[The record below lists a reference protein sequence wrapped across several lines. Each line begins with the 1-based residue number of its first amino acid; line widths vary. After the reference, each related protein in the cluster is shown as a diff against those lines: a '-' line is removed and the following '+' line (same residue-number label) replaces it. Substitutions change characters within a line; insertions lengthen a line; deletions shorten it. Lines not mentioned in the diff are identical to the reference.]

1 MFGRV
6 RRRVRRALT
15 PTEAKPWE
23 RGRLVAFLGVALAAC
38 LLAVFGLGLAIYY
51 TLNPGHHSADAAPGN
66 GNGVDGPVTQSPRPS
81 STADPGT
88 QQYAED
94 MLANKP
100 MPTVDLSDAQ
110 PSAVSTRNP
119 GMLIVPKAT
128 TTGAAGV
135 PTGFPHTPAG
145 ALAQMAAIDQTAM
158 QSGTLSGVRAV
169 IAQWSSPDG
178 PTVQSWSGVAAM
190 ADFLTSAGLSGAGS
204 SQVAMVVTPVMGLVK
219 GSVGPDFVVP
229 CVDFQFDV
237 TLNSTQ
243 HVAEADCERMV
254 WQGSRWVIGPGAE
267 PADPPSV
274 WADTDTAISVGYK
287 DLRNG

>member
-6 RRRVRRALT
+6 RRRVSRALT

-23 RGRLVAFLGVALAAC
+23 RGKLVAILGMALASC
-38 LLAVFGLGLAIYY
+38 LLAVLGLGLAVYY
-51 TLNPGHHSADAAPGN
+51 TLNPGHHSTAAAPGG
-66 GNGVDGPVTQSPRPS
+66 GNDGPVTQSPQPT

-94 MLANKP
+94 LLAYKP
-100 MPTVDLSDAQ
+100 MPTVDLSAAQ
-110 PSAVSTRNP
+110 PAAVSTRNP
-119 GMLIVPKAT
+119 GTLVVPKAT
-128 TTGAAGV
+128 STGAAGV

-158 QSGTLSGVRAV
+158 QSGTLAGVRAV
-169 IAQWSSPDG
+169 IAAWSSPGG

-190 ADFLTSAGLSGAGS
+190 ADFLSSAGLSGAGS
-204 SQVAMVVTPVMGLVK
+204 SQLAMVVTPVMGLIK
-219 GSVGPDFVVP
+219 GTVGPDFVVP

-254 WQGSRWVIGPGAE
+254 WQGDRWVIGPGAE
-267 PADPPSV
+267 PANPPSV

>member
-6 RRRVRRALT
+6 RRRVSRALT
-15 PTEAKPWE
+15 PAEAKPWE
-23 RGRLVAFLGVALAAC
+23 RPKLVAVLAAALAAC
-38 LLAVFGLGLAIYY
+38 LLAVVGIGLAVYY
-51 TLNPGHHSADAAPGN
+51 TLNPGHHSTAAAPVDAN
-66 GNGVDGPVTQSPRPS
+66 GDGPVTQAPRPT
-81 STADPGT
+81 STADPGSV
-88 QQYAED
+88 QYAED
-94 MLANKP
+94 TLAYKP
-100 MPTVDLSDAQ
+100 MPTVGLSAAQ
-110 PSAVSTRNP
+110 PAAVSTRNP
-119 GMLIVPKAT
+119 GVLVIPKAT
-128 TTGAAGV
+128 STGPAGV

-169 IAQWSSPDG
+169 IAAWAAPGG
-178 PTVQSWSGVAAM
+178 PTMESWSGVAAM
-190 ADFLTSAGLSGAGS
+190 ADFLSAAGLSGSGS
-204 SQVAMVVTPVMGLVK
+204 AQLAMVVTPVMGLIK
-219 GSVGPDFVVP
+219 GTVGPDFVVP

-237 TLNSTQ
+237 TLASTQ

-254 WQGSRWVIGPGAE
+254 WHGDRWLIGPGAE